1 MCCRM
6 LFELLVLTGAQV
18 GMDWTSIL
26 RKCHDFRATLAG
38 FDAEIVTNFTERQIA
53 SVATDCNL
61 DLNKVRGVVNNANRI
76 LQDKFDLDLSVLH
89 ISHAVNNMIKER
101 FKDYRGKLFQA
112 LAARLPTNAPPLP
125 LSSLLFFVFLFMML
139 NLYVFMHE

>member
-26 RKCHDFRATLAG
+26 RKCHDFRAAFDR
-38 FDAEIVTNFTERQIA
+38 FDAEIVANFTKRQIA

-76 LQDKFDLDLSVLH
+76 LQDKFDLDLSVPH
-89 ISHAVNNMIKER
+89 ISYTVDDMIKER

-112 LAARLPTNAPPLP
+112 LAARLPTDAPPPL

-139 NLYVFMHE
+139 NLYVFLRE

>member
-1 MCCRM
+1 M
-6 LFELLVLTGAQV
+6 
-18 GMDWTSIL
+18 IL
-26 RKCHDFRATLAG
+26 
-38 FDAEIVTNFTERQIA
+38 EIVANFTKRQIA

-76 LQDKFDLDLSVLH
+76 LQDKFDLDLSVPH
-89 ISHAVNNMIKER
+89 ISYTVDDMIKER

-112 LAARLPTNAPPLP
+112 LAARLPTDAPPPL

-139 NLYVFMHE
+139 NLYVFLRE